1 MREVYLDN
9 YAAHPLPDEVR
20 EAMMPY
26 LREFFGNPSSLHRWG
41 DKAREAVE
49 EAREKV
55 ASLIN
60 GDAEGVIFTSCGT
73 EANNLA
79 IKGIFQGQ
87 RKRGNHL
94 VVSQVEHF
102 SVLNPVRTL
111 EKQGAEVTL
120 VPVDGQGRVDL
131 DALERSLRDNTVLV
145 SIMAANG
152 EVGTIQPL
160 KEVASLVKGRGILLH
175 SDAVAAASAVP
186 LDVEELG
193 LDAVTLSSDLLYG
206 PKGAGALW
214 VRKGVRLIPQ
224 LEGGVQEGGRRGGT
238 ENVPAIV
245 GMGKAAELAKE
256 RMQERNAHLAG
267 LRNKL
272 VAGITGKV
280 DHVELTGHPTERL
293 PWNASFVV
301 EFVEGEAML
310 LLLNHH
316 GVAVSSGSACTS
328 RALKSSHVLNAMKVP
343 PEKAQ
348 GSILFSL
355 GLHNTPQ
362 DVDYVIEVFPSI
374 VERLRSMSPLYDKFL
389 KEGGR

>member
-9 YAAHPLPDEVR
+9 YAAHPLPEEVR
-20 EAMMPY
+20 EAMMPF
-26 LREFFGNPSSLHRWG
+26 LREVFGNPSSLHRWG

-131 DALERSLRDNTVLV
+131 DALERSLRDDTVLV

-160 KEVASLVKGRGILLH
+160 REVASLVKGRGILLH

-238 ENVPAIV
+238 ENVPSIV

-267 LRNKL
+267 LRDKL

-280 DHVELTGHPTERL
+280 DYVELTGHPTERL